1 MPDKEDLVDTAMLI
15 VANAGAGRSLAYEAL
30 ASAKR
35 GDLAAADAKLAESD
49 SYIHAAQG
57 THLKIL
63 QMAAK
68 GEIENETVFMAHAD
82 DHLMCAVLANELIKE
97 FVELYRS
104 KTVSEDGKA
113 VM

>member
-1 MPDKEDLVDTAMLI
+1 
-15 VANAGAGRSLAYEAL
+15 
-30 ASAKR
+30 
-35 GDLAAADAKLAESD
+35 
-49 SYIHAAQG
+49 
-57 THLKIL
+57 
-63 QMAAK
+63 MAAK